1 MGLLAL
7 APGAALELAPEL
19 ALDPG
24 VVVVVAD
31 VELELGVEFEFWV
44 ELVSDAASE
53 LDVVLA

>member
-24 VVVVVAD
+24 VVVVAD